1 MRHELT
7 LVTTDDIEKAID
19 TPPTTDV
26 NPSAREP
33 RGLAGLDALLSYV
46 SKTCALTSI
55 HPPPPEKHRASIQR
69 SGSRHILTD
78 GSGLR
83 AERQWVHRP

>member
-46 SKTCALTSI
+46 SKTCLDFHTSTAAGKASSLNPKKWK
-55 HPPPPEKHRASIQR
+55 PPYFN
-69 SGSRHILTD
+69 
-78 GSGLR
+78 
-83 AERQWVHRP
+83 

>member
-33 RGLAGLDALLSYV
+33 RGLAGLDGCFV
-46 SKTCALTSI
+46 VICKQDV
-55 HPPPPEKHRASIQR
+55 P
-69 SGSRHILTD
+69 
-78 GSGLR
+78 
-83 AERQWVHRP
+83 